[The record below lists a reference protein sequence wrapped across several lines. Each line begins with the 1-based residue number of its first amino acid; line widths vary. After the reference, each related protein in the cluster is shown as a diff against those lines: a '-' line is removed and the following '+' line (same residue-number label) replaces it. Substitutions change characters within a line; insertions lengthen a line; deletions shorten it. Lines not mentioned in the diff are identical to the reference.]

1 MRSQVDLMLRIMEK
15 WDSYQ
20 ELSKNDKE
28 FIEWQ
33 LNYIADT
40 AVIEYKNKMN
50 QLCNE
55 LLVTT
60 KSKSNEKGSI

>member
-20 ELSKNDKE
+20 ELSKRDKE

-33 LNYIADT
+33 LSFIGDT
-40 AVIEYKNKMN
+40 AVIEYKNKIN
-50 QLCNE
+50 ELCNE

-60 KSKSNEKGSI
+60 KSK

>member
-60 KSKSNEKGSI
+60 KNKGNEKGSI

>member
-1 MRSQVDLMLRIMEK
+1 MRSQVDLMLRIIEK

-33 LNYIADT
+33 LNYIADS
-40 AVIEYKNKMN
+40 AVIEYKNKIN

-60 KSKSNEKGSI
+60 KNK

>member
-1 MRSQVDLMLRIMEK
+1 MRSQVDVMLRIMEK

-33 LNYIADT
+33 LNFIGDT
-40 AVIEYKNKMN
+40 AVIEYKNKIN
-50 QLCNE
+50 KLCNE

-60 KSKSNEKGSI
+60 KNKSNEKGSI

>member
-1 MRSQVDLMLRIMEK
+1 MRSQVDVMLRIMEK

-33 LNYIADT
+33 LNFIGDT
-40 AVIEYKNKMN
+40 AVIEYKNKIN
-50 QLCNE
+50 ELCNE

-60 KSKSNEKGSI
+60 KSK